1 LITKLGKLI
10 NINSYLICLKD
21 YADVADEYL
30 NNSVFTM
37 GEDQANPHNRDR
49 SESITTDKLLR

>member
-1 LITKLGKLI
+1 MTTKLGKLI

-21 YADVADEYL
+21 YADVADEDL
-30 NNSVFTM
+30 HNSAFTM
-37 GEDQANPHNRDR
+37 EEDQANPYGRDR